1 MAVAAL
7 LIAGAGGLVLA
18 GCGSEGATES
28 STAPVRAAE
37 GEGWVTCPED
47 SSRGSS
53 VFTIRNTTVD
63 PIILN
68 VGDVDCRGYSG
79 GSNPSVFSNIQLKPG
94 GEISRRLQY
103 RASAKEGSAFT
114 LYLGKTAQQKVL
126 TKWSIG
132 SSEKKVD
139 VWYLQDTIDGAKTA
153 SQCTS
158 SNPPEAT
165 SVRPGPYG
173 DSFGLSVTCAPESR
187 PATLTIG
194 YAPNG
199 TGRITTEINF
209 LPAPGTIKPRG
220 FGKITFPAGTAQCEL
235 TNCKR
240 RFPTGQKVTM
250 TAVPNPGSKFTGW
263 GDTKCDVVSGDTC
276 TVTITDTPQWV
287 KASFVP
293 AAPTPPPTPTSPTT
307 PTTPEPPTPPTPTT
321 TPTVPVPPAP
331 PTPPTPTPTTT
342 STTST
347 APSPPSPTPDPQPTP
362 APGPDP
368 QPVPTPPG
376 PAPAPDAP
384 LAITGLSVTRQAF
397 TAPQGTQ
404 VSYRLSQPAD
414 VTMTFTY
421 GRGKA
426 KGSRYVYRIR
436 AGKTGA
442 KAGNNRVR
450 INGVVKGQRVK
461 TGRWT
466 MSVSATTTGAKAT
479 AKNRTL
485 RVTR

>member
-7 LIAGAGGLVLA
+7 LIAGSGGLVLA

-28 STAPVRAAE
+28 STAPQRAAA
-37 GEGWVTCPED
+37 GEGYRTCPERSPSETD
-47 SSRGSS
+47 PL
-53 VFTIRNTTVD
+53 TIRNTTVD

-68 VGDVDCRGYSG
+68 VGNMVCDGWSG
-79 GSNPSVFSNIQLKPG
+79 VSNPSVFSNIQLKPG
-94 GEISRRLQY
+94 GEITRKIEISKAGTSQV
-103 RASAKEGSAFT
+103 FT
-114 LYLGKTAQQKVL
+114 LYLGATAQQSV
-126 TKWSIG
+126 TSRYWSSMSGNKPWFLSINEG
-132 SSEKKVD
+132 D
-139 VWYLQDTIDGAKTA
+139 DPQDGKCFQDGAPDPA
-153 SQCTS
+153 R
-158 SNPPEAT
+158 AT

-173 DSFGLSVTCAPESR
+173 DSFALTVRCKEPYV
-187 PATLTIG
+187 LTIG
-194 YAPNG
+194 YSPNG

-220 FGKITFPAGTAQCEL
+220 FGKITFPGGTEACGL

-240 RFPTGQKVTM
+240 RFPTGQTVKM

-263 GDTKCDVVSGDTC
+263 GDTKCDAIVNNTC

-287 KASFVP
+287 KASFAP
-293 AAPTPPPTPTSPTT
+293 AAPTPPPTPTTPTTPDPPAPPTPTTPTT

-321 TPTVPVPPAP
+321 PTTPEP
-331 PTPPTPTPTTT
+331 PTPP
-342 STTST
+342 
-347 APSPPSPTPDPQPTP
+347 APTPDPQPTP

-384 LAITGLSVTRQAF
+384 LAITGLTVTRQAF
-397 TAPQGTQ
+397 AAPQGTQ
-404 VSYRLSQPAD
+404 VIYRLSQPAD

-426 KGSRYVYRIR
+426 KGTRYVYRIR

-466 MSVSATTTGAKAT
+466 MSVSATKAGAKAT
-479 AKNRTL
+479 AKARTL
-485 RVTR
+485 RVIR